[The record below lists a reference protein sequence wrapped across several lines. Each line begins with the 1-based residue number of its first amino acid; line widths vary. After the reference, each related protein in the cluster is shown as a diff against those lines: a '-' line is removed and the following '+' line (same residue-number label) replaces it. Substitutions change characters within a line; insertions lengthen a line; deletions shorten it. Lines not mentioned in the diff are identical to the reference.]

1 LTEFWLCREFGWT
14 PKELREQKAKD
25 VEKFIIILNELR
37 VMRRLKVEGDVKK
50 IIVTPDEER

>member
-25 VEKFIIILNELR
+25 IEKFIIILNELR
-37 VMRRLKVEGDVKK
+37 VMRSLKVEGDVKK

>member
-1 LTEFWLCREFGWT
+1 MTEFWLCREFGWT